1 MLNAIKTK
9 FSIKDLENFTG
20 IKSHTIR
27 IWEKRYQ
34 LLEPNRTDTNIRYYD
49 SDNFLKLLNINLLYN
64 NGYKI
69 SKIAEFSESTLFL
82 KAKELVNTNAIEE
95 GALNSF
101 KLAMLNFDT
110 TLFNEAYTKLLGYKT
125 FREIFLEVFIPFLDH
140 IGNLWQ
146 TKSIKPV
153 HEHFI
158 SNLIVQKLQSNIE
171 RNQSINHSQSDKVFV
186 LYLPQNEIHELGLL
200 FLHYEL
206 TLRGYHSIYLGQ
218 NISKDNI
225 TDLKEFYTNIHFI
238 SYFTVEPK
246 QEDLEDYLN
255 DVNKVLIKGTN
266 NKFWF
271 LGRRAAENLTKK
283 MPTNFKPFPRIKDL
297 LAIFEDTKLTTAHE
311 A

>member
-1 MLNAIKTK
+1 MSNAIKTK

-34 LLEPNRTDTNIRYYD
+34 LLEPNRTDTNIRFYD
-49 SDNFLKLLNINLLYN
+49 ADNFLKLLNINLLYK

-69 SKIAEFSESTLFL
+69 SKIAQFSESTLLL
-82 KAKELVNTNAIEE
+82 KAKELVNSKAVEE

-101 KLAMLNFDT
+101 KVAMLNFDT

-125 FREIFLEVFIPFLDH
+125 FREIFLEVFIPLLEH
-140 IGNLWQ
+140 IGELWQ

-158 SNLIVQKLQSNIE
+158 SNLITQKLQSNIE
-171 RNQSINHSQSDKVFV
+171 RNQTINYSKTDKVFV

-218 NISKDNI
+218 NISKENI
-225 TDLKEFYTNIHFI
+225 VDLKEFYNDIHFI
-238 SYFTVEPK
+238 SYFTVEPRD
-246 QEDLEDYLN
+246 EEFAEYISEIN
-255 DVNKVLIKGTN
+255 NILIKDTK

-271 LGRRAAENLTKK
+271 LGRKAIENMDTKLPK
-283 MPTNFKPFPRIKDL
+283 NFTPFGTIKEL
-297 LAIFEDTKLTTAHE
+297 LEIFEDSKLKVVHGS
-311 A
+311 

>member
-1 MLNAIKTK
+1 MSNAIQTK

-49 SDNFLKLLNINLLYN
+49 ADNFLKLLNINLLYK

-69 SKIAEFSESTLFL
+69 SKIAEFSEPLLFL
-82 KAKELVNTNAIEE
+82 KAKELVNADAIEE

-101 KLAMLNFDT
+101 KVAMLNFDT
-110 TLFNEAYTKLLGYKT
+110 VLFNDTYTKLLGHKT
-125 FREIFLEVFIPFLDH
+125 FREVFLDVFIPLLDH

-146 TKSIKPV
+146 TKSIKPI

-158 SNLIVQKLQSNIE
+158 SNLIIQKLQSNIE
-171 RNQSINHSQSDKVFV
+171 QNQSVTHSIKNKTFV

-206 TLRGYHSIYLGQ
+206 TLRGFHSIYLGQ
-218 NISKDNI
+218 NISKENI
-225 TDLKEFYTNIHFI
+225 VDLREFYVNIHFI
-238 SYFTVEPK
+238 SYFTVEPR
-246 QEDLEDYLN
+246 QENLMIYLQ
-255 DVNKVLIKGTN
+255 DVNEVLIKESN

-271 LGRRAAENLTKK
+271 LGRRASENLDKK
-283 MPTNFKPFPRIKDL
+283 MPRNFKPFSSINDL
-297 LAIFEDTKLTTAHE
+297 LEVLDETKLKKTDE
-311 A
+311 E

>member
-1 MLNAIKTK
+1 MVNAIKTK

-49 SDNFLKLLNINLLYN
+49 SDNFLKLLNINLLYK

-69 SKIAEFSESTLFL
+69 SKIAQFSEPTLFL
-82 KAKELVNTNAIEE
+82 KAKELINTNAVEE

-101 KLAMLNFDT
+101 KVAMLNFDT

-125 FREIFLEVFIPFLDH
+125 FREIFLEVFIPLLEH
-140 IGNLWQ
+140 IGHLWQ

-158 SNLIVQKLQSNIE
+158 SNLITQKLQSNIE
-171 RNQSINHSQSDKVFV
+171 RNQSINHSKADKVFV

-218 NISKDNI
+218 NISKENI
-225 TDLKEFYTNIHFI
+225 IDLKEFYTNIHFI

-246 QEDLEDYLN
+246 VEDLEQYLN
-255 DVNKVLIKGTN
+255 EINETLIKKTD

-271 LGRRAAENLTKK
+271 LGRIAAENIDRK
-283 MPTNFKPFPRIKDL
+283 MPNNIKPFATIKDL
-297 LAIFEDTKLTTAHE
+297 LNIFDGSLLKVVNER
-311 A
+311 

>member
-1 MLNAIKTK
+1 MSNAIKTK

-34 LLEPNRTDTNIRYYD
+34 LLEPSRTDTNIRFYD

-69 SKIAEFSESTLFL
+69 SKIAQFSESTLLL
-82 KAKELVNTNAIEE
+82 KAKELVSTKAVEE
-95 GALNSF
+95 GALNLF
-101 KLAMLNFDT
+101 KVAMLNFDT
-110 TLFNEAYTKLLGYKT
+110 TLFNEAYTKLLATKT
-125 FREIFLEVFIPFLDH
+125 FREIFLEIFIPLLEH
-140 IGNLWQ
+140 IGELWQ

-158 SNLIVQKLQSNIE
+158 SNLITQKLQSNIE
-171 RNQSINHSQSDKVFV
+171 RNQSINYSKKDKVFV

-200 FLHYEL
+200 YLHFEL
-206 TLRGYHSIYLGQ
+206 TLRGYQSIYLGQ
-218 NISKDNI
+218 NISKENI
-225 TDLKEFYTNIHFI
+225 TDLKEFYDNIHFI

-246 QEDLEDYLN
+246 DEALDDYIN
-255 DVNKVLIKGTN
+255 DVNELLIKKTN

-271 LGRRAAENLTKK
+271 LGRKAVENFDRKF
-283 MPTNFKPFPRIKDL
+283 PTNFKPFTSIKQL
-297 LAIFEDTKLTTAHE
+297 LEIFDEKKLKVVHGS
-311 A
+311 

>member
-49 SDNFLKLLNINLLYN
+49 SDNFLKLLNINLLYK

-69 SKIAEFSESTLFL
+69 SKIAQFSDSTLFL
-82 KAKELVNTNAIEE
+82 KAKELVNTKAIEE

-101 KLAMLNFDT
+101 KIAMLNFDT

-125 FREIFLEVFIPFLDH
+125 FREIFLEVFIPLLEH

-153 HEHFI
+153 NEHFI
-158 SNLIVQKLQSNIE
+158 SNLIIQKIQSNIE
-171 RNQSINHSQSDKVFV
+171 RNQSINFDHTDKVFV
-186 LYLPQNEIHELGLL
+186 LYLPLKEIHELGLL

-206 TLRGYHSIYLGQ
+206 TLRNHHSIYLGQ
-218 NISKDNI
+218 NISIDNV
-225 TDLKEFYTNIHFI
+225 TDLKSLFPNIHFI
-238 SYFTVEPK
+238 SYFTIQPVD
-246 QEDLEDYLN
+246 EDIDSYLENTYTKL
-255 DVNKVLIKGTN
+255 LKGTDN
-266 NKFWF
+266 EFWF
-271 LGRRAAENLTKK
+271 LGRKAFEYDIKK
-283 MPTNFKPFPRIKDL
+283 IPEQMMVFQTIDDVLKNI
-297 LAIFEDTKLTTAHE
+297 
-311 A
+311 

>member
-1 MLNAIKTK
+1 MSNAIQTK

-34 LLEPNRTDTNIRYYD
+34 LLEPKRTDTNIRYYD
-49 SDNFLKLLNINLLYN
+49 SDNFLKLLNINLLYK

-69 SKIAEFSESTLFL
+69 SKIAEFSEATLLL
-82 KAKELVNTNAIEE
+82 KAKELVNTNAVEE

-101 KLAMLNFDT
+101 KVAMLNFDT

-125 FREIFLEVFIPFLDH
+125 FREIFLEVFIPFLEH
-140 IGNLWQ
+140 IGDLWQ
-146 TKSIKPV
+146 TKSLKPV

-158 SNLIVQKLQSNIE
+158 SNLITQKLQSNIE
-171 RNQSINHSQSDKVFV
+171 RNQFINHSKIEKVFV

-218 NISKDNI
+218 NISKDSI
-225 TDLKEFYTNIHFI
+225 IDLKEFYDDIHFI

-255 DVNKVLIKGTN
+255 DVNEVLVKGTD

-271 LGRRAAENLTKK
+271 LGRRAVENLTEK
-283 MPTNFKPFPRIKDL
+283 MPTNFKPFSSIKHL
-297 LAIFEDTKLTTAHE
+297 LEIFEDTNSKSST
-311 A
+311 

>member
-49 SDNFLKLLNINLLYN
+49 ADNFLKLLNINLLYN

-69 SKIAEFSESTLFL
+69 SKIAQFSEDTLFL
-82 KAKELVNTNAIEE
+82 KAKELVSTQAIEE

-101 KLAMLNFDT
+101 KIAMLNFDT
-110 TLFNEAYTKLLGYKT
+110 SLFNEAYTKLLGYKT
-125 FREIFLEVFIPFLDH
+125 FREIFLEVFIPLLDH
-140 IGNLWQ
+140 IGSLWQ

-158 SNLIVQKLQSNIE
+158 SNLITQKLQSNIE
-171 RNQSINHSQSDKVFV
+171 RNQSINHSKTDKVFV

-200 FLHYEL
+200 YLHYEL

-218 NISKDNI
+218 NISKEYI
-225 TDLKEFYTNIHFI
+225 IDLKEFYTNIHFI
-238 SYFTVEPK
+238 SYFTVEPT
-246 QEDLEDYLN
+246 EEALPEYIDEVYEL
-255 DVNKVLIKGTN
+255 LIKKTD
-266 NKFWF
+266 NKYWF
-271 LGRRAAENLTKK
+271 LGRRAAESMTMK
-283 MPTNFKPFPRIKDL
+283 MPKNIQPFASIKDL
-297 LAIFEDTKLTTAHE
+297 LGVFEDHKLKVVNA
-311 A
+311 

>member
-1 MLNAIKTK
+1 MSNIIQTK

-34 LLEPNRTDTNIRYYD
+34 LLEPQRTDTNIRYYD
-49 SDNFLKLLNINLLYN
+49 SDNFLKLLNINLLYKH
-64 NGYKI
+64 GYKI
-69 SKIAEFSESTLFL
+69 SKIAQFSEPTLLL
-82 KAKELVNTNAIEE
+82 KAKELVNTKAIKE

-101 KLAMLNFDT
+101 KIAMLNFDT

-125 FREIFLEVFIPFLDH
+125 FREIFIEVFIPLLEH
-140 IGNLWQ
+140 IGELWQ

-158 SNLIVQKLQSNIE
+158 SNLITQKLQSNIE
-171 RNQSINHSQSDKVFV
+171 RNQTINHTKTDKVFV

-218 NISKDNI
+218 NISKEYI
-225 TDLKEFYTNIHFI
+225 TDLKEFYTNIFFI

-246 QEDLEDYLN
+246 DESLDKYINEINEY
-255 DVNKVLIKGTN
+255 LIKGTD

-271 LGRRAAENLTKK
+271 LGRKATENIDKK
-283 MPTNFKPFPRIKDL
+283 LPDNFKPFGSITNL
-297 LAIFEDTKLTTAHE
+297 LEVLDGKLQEEHGS
-311 A
+311 

>member
-1 MLNAIKTK
+1 MLNTIRTK

-49 SDNFLKLLNINLLYN
+49 SDNFLKLLNINLLYK

-69 SKIAEFSESTLFL
+69 SKIAQFSDATLFL
-82 KAKELVNTNAIEE
+82 KSKELVNTKAIEE

-101 KLAMLNFDT
+101 QIAMLNFDT

-125 FREIFLEVFIPFLDH
+125 FREIFLEVFIPLLDH

-171 RNQSINHSQSDKVFV
+171 RNQSINHTKLDKVFV

-200 FLHYEL
+200 YLHYEL

-218 NISKDNI
+218 NISKEYI
-225 TDLKEFYTNIHFI
+225 IDLKEFYSNIHFI
-238 SYFTVEPK
+238 SYFTVEPADD
-246 QEDLEDYLN
+246 ELENYIAE
-255 DVNKVLIKGTN
+255 VNEVLVKNTD

-271 LGRRAAENLTKK
+271 LGRKASENMTKK
-283 MPTNFKPFPRIKDL
+283 MPKNIQPFSSIKDL
-297 LAIFEDTKLTTAHE
+297 LEVFDEQKLKVVNG
-311 A
+311 

>member
-1 MLNAIKTK
+1 MSNAIQTK

-34 LLEPNRTDTNIRYYD
+34 LLEPSRTDTNIRYYD
-49 SDNFLKLLNINLLYN
+49 SNDFLKLLNINLLYKH
-64 NGYKI
+64 GYKI
-69 SKIAEFSESTLFL
+69 SKIAEFSEAVLL
-82 KAKELVNTNAIEE
+82 LNAKELVNTKAIKE

-101 KLAMLNFDT
+101 KIAMLNFDT

-125 FREIFLEVFIPFLDH
+125 FREIFLEVFIPLLEH
-140 IGNLWQ
+140 IGELWH

-158 SNLIVQKLQSNIE
+158 SNLITQKLQSNIE
-171 RNQSINHSQSDKVFV
+171 RNQTINHTKADRVFV

-218 NISKDNI
+218 NIAKEYI

-246 QEDLEDYLN
+246 DENLDKYINEINEY
-255 DVNKVLIKGTN
+255 LIKGTD

-271 LGRRAAENLTKK
+271 LGRKATENLEKK
-283 MPTNFKPFPRIKDL
+283 LPNNFKPFSSIKDL
-297 LAIFEDTKLTTAHE
+297 LEIFDGKLQGE
-311 A
+311 YES